1 MIRLLHFADFH
12 LGMENY
18 GRLDAATGL
27 SSRVGD
33 FLRTLD
39 AIVDA
44 ALGAHVDAVLFA
56 GDAYRSRDPS
66 LTYQREFSRRI
77 GKLASA
83 GIDVLL
89 LVGNHD
95 LPNAI
100 GKATPMDI
108 YETLA
113 VERIHVFSRPET
125 RTIRT
130 RGGPL
135 QIVALP
141 WVRREGLLTTES
153 LKSKSADEVD
163 LETNEVLR
171 TWVDHQIALLDRD
184 VPAILLA
191 HATIAGAT
199 YGSERK
205 VLLGRDLVLAGS
217 TVDRPEFSYVAL
229 GHIHK
234 HQRLG
239 AVTPVVYSGSTERID
254 FGEEREPKGFME
266 VEVVAPGEPARFR
279 FHELPTRPFA
289 TISVALNG
297 DDPTEQVLAALARQD
312 VAGSVV
318 RVVVEGTNEQFRRLR
333 RGDVVGAVRDA
344 HYFAGVQLKAVEE
357 TRRADTT
364 LLEGGLTTQ
373 EVLRRYF
380 ASKNVEGD
388 RLRKLMEAAEEIIAA
403 QQRALR

>member
-1 MIRLLHFADFH
+1 MHFADFH

-44 ALGAHVDAVLFA
+44 ALRAQVDAVLFA

-66 LTYQREFSRRI
+66 LTYQREFSRRL

-113 VERIHVFSRPET
+113 VEHIHVFSRPET
-125 RTIRT
+125 RTIMT
-130 RGGPL
+130 RGGSL
-135 QIVALP
+135 QVVALP
-141 WVRREGLLTTES
+141 WVRREGLLTAES
-153 LKSKSADEVD
+153 LRSKSSDEVD
-163 LETNEVLR
+163 LEMNEVLGQ
-171 TWVDHQIALLDRD
+171 WVGHQVARLDRD
-184 VPAILLA
+184 IPAILLA

-205 VLLGRDLVLAGS
+205 VLLGRDLVLTGS

-239 AVTPVVYSGSTERID
+239 AITPVVYSGSTERID
-254 FGEEREPKGFME
+254 FGEEREPKGFLE
-266 VEVVAPGEPARFR
+266 VEIAAPGAPARFQ
-279 FHELPTRPFA
+279 FHQLPTRSFA
-289 TISVALNG
+289 TISVQLEEG
-297 DDPTEQVLAALARQD
+297 DPTAQVLAALERQG

-318 RVVVEGTNEQFRRLR
+318 RVVVGGTNEQFRRLR
-333 RGDVVGAVRDA
+333 RGDVAGAARGA
-344 HYFAGVQLKAVEE
+344 HFFAGVQLKAVDE

-373 EVLRRYF
+373 EMLRRYF
-380 ASKNVEGD
+380 ASKNVEGE

>member
-1 MIRLLHFADFH
+1 
-12 LGMENY
+12 
-18 GRLDAATGL
+18 
-27 SSRVGD
+27 
-33 FLRTLD
+33 
-39 AIVDA
+39 
-44 ALGAHVDAVLFA
+44 VLFA

-77 GKLASA
+77 GKLASS

-100 GKATPMDI
+100 GRATPMDI

-135 QIVALP
+135 QVVALP
-141 WVRREGLLTTES
+141 WVRREGLLTAES
-153 LKSKSADEVD
+153 LKTKSSDEVD
-163 LETNEVLR
+163 LETNEVLGL
-171 TWVDHQIALLDRD
+171 WIDQQIALLDRD

-205 VLLGRDLVLAGS
+205 VLLGRDLVLTGS

-239 AVTPVVYSGSTERID
+239 AITPVIYSGSTERID
-254 FGEEREPKGFME
+254 FGEEREPKGFLE
-266 VEVVAPGEPARFR
+266 VEIAAPGEPARFR
-279 FHELPTRPFA
+279 FHQLPTRPFA
-289 TISVALNG
+289 TVSVVLG
-297 DDPTEQVLAALARQD
+297 DGDPTEHVLAALDRQD

-318 RVVVEGTNEQFRRLR
+318 RVVVEGTAEQFRRLR
-333 RGDVVGAVRDA
+333 RGDVIGATREA
-344 HYFAGVQLKAVEE
+344 HFFAGVQLRPIEE
-357 TRRADTT
+357 IRRVDMA
-364 LLEGGLTTQ
+364 LLEGGLSTQ

-380 ASKNVEGD
+380 ASKNVEGE
-388 RLRKLMEAAEEIIAA
+388 RLRKLMEEAEEIIAS
-403 QQRALR
+403 QQRAPR